1 MGIPAARTELSCL
14 PCPARR
20 PLGSPLPPAAP
31 DTAPGTTA
39 DPRHPGT
46 TTPGTGVGSTV
57 SKGHP
62 QHHTKLGSLCQ
73 WLQASKSSQESTS
86 HSPIQQQRLSRHSAG
101 AARPNLTPP
110 NCAVDQVGVYT
121 WEGTALAPNPSSAT
135 APLPF
140 GEPRFMAVRAEGRS
154 LLRAL
159 SDIQIY
165 FETPKVSTNFQ
176 EASPQSKQQ

>member
-1 MGIPAARTELSCL
+1 MGIPAAGTELSCL
-14 PCPARR
+14 PCPAQHAF
-20 PLGSPLPPAAP
+20 PWDLLSHQLLLTLLQGPQLI
-31 DTAPGTTA
+31 PGTLA
-39 DPRHPGT
+39 
-46 TTPGTGVGSTV
+46 GVASTV

-62 QHHTKLGSLCQ
+62 QHHTKLGRLCQ

-110 NCAVDQVGVYT
+110 SCAVDQVGVYT

-159 SDIQIY
+159 SDIQIC
-165 FETPKVSTNFQ
+165 FETPKVSRNFQ
-176 EASPQSKQQ
+176 EASPQNKQQ

>member
-14 PCPARR
+14 PCPAQHAV
-20 PLGSPLPPAAP
+20 PWDLLSHQLLLTLLQGPQLI
-31 DTAPGTTA
+31 
-39 DPRHPGT
+39 PGT

-62 QHHTKLGSLCQ
+62 QHHTKLGRLCQ

-110 NCAVDQVGVYT
+110 NCAADQVGVYT

-140 GEPRFMAVRAEGRS
+140 GEPRFMAVRAEGCS